1 VWAVRGYVLLLTPL
15 SCELADRQVADRLV
29 LPNALV
35 SAAEDALYAGQFLS
49 RPTLWTVQTIA
60 ILTLCGHNVC
70 ESDLLSSLLAV
81 GIKTAQTLNL
91 HSMGR
96 AASQLEKALA
106 SVREDERNIGGN
118 GNGNGVRS
126 RKVVD
131 LELGKRLWWAL
142 AQEDWFAIPFR
153 GVWCECSEAVYSG
166 HIAHYPPHPELIA
179 P

>member
-1 VWAVRGYVLLLTPL
+1 MRGGVGYPKVRPAPLLRYSATPL
-15 SCELADRQVADRLV
+15 SRLSYEVADKHVADRLV

-91 HSMGR
+91 HSLGR
-96 AASQLEKALA
+96 DASQLEKARA
-106 SVREDERNIGGN
+106 PG
-118 GNGNGVRS
+118 
-126 RKVVD
+126 
-131 LELGKRLWWAL
+131 
-142 AQEDWFAIPFR
+142 R
-153 GVWCECSEAVYSG
+153 G
-166 HIAHYPPHPELIA
+166 
-179 P
+179 